1 MEKRPEHDDVVQKS
15 GVLFTYST
23 KSTMGASTDPFFDL
37 SSSLLSFNNR
47 LRLQT
52 SKSIPC
58 FLLVIFSPS
67 LVRSLVLHSAILPL
81 SSRSVVKEEWNACVL
96 TGFAE
101 NRR

>member
-15 GVLFTYST
+15 SVLFTYST
-23 KSTMGASTDPFFDL
+23 KSTMGVSTDPFFDL

-81 SSRSVVKEEWNACVL
+81 SSRSVVKEEWNARIS

-101 NRR
+101 NKR